1 MAMMESAFGL
11 AGVVWLTGAVVL
23 ATVVAVFLV
32 ARQYADPLP
41 AVVVALMVVLA
52 TSDNLT
58 GRPQVASYL
67 LVLRGHPCVVAHG
80 RGPAAAMV
88 AGAADLG
95 LGRRARHVAD
105 RGR

>member
-58 GRPQVASYL
+58 GRPQVVELPAGPWWSPM
-67 LVLRGHPCVVAHG
+67 RGCAWPGTCG
-80 RGPAAAMV
+80 RDG
-88 AGAADLG
+88 GWC
-95 LGRRARHVAD
+95 R
-105 RGR
+105 